1 MARPLGERQVRNRA
15 VQAELYGAPLGEVVE
30 ELTAAFGVSRGA
42 IAHALG
48 LSAPMLSQLASGHRV
63 KIGNPS
69 AVHRLQRL
77 MSVLPDVRAGHLE
90 AGEVMRSIEAEEP
103 GQVLT
108 RTSQLV
114 RRRGAA
120 DVQQVLRSA
129 ASAEELAE
137 AAALLDERFP
147 ELAEI
152 LRIYGTG
159 RNEQALTHYERVVA
173 PLTSP
178 R

>member
-1 MARPLGERQVRNRA
+1 MDRPLGERQVRNRV
-15 VQAELYGAPLGEVVE
+15 VQTELYGAPLGDVVD
-30 ELTAAFGVSRGA
+30 ELTAAFGVSRGVL
-42 IAHALG
+42 AHTLG

-77 MSVLPDVRAGHLE
+77 IGVLPDVRAGLVE
-90 AGEVMRSIEAEEP
+90 AGEVMRSIEAEVP

-120 DVQQVLRSA
+120 DVAQVLRSA
-129 ASAEELAE
+129 ASAEELGE
-137 AAALLDERFP
+137 AAALLEQRFP

-152 LRIYGTG
+152 LRVYGTG
-159 RNEQALTHYERVVA
+159 RTDQALAHYERVVA
-173 PLTSP
+173 PLTAP